1 MWFWLNVIPQEIVV
15 NSWMFRCVVSKLDSC
30 WWQGRLRWTVFAS
43 VRHHCSYHCHGLC
56 HEMRGAGCRSRS
68 HEPPWFLLLLRHFS
82 TKFGTFGPTSDL
94 NTRWRFHAVEPT
106 SDYCIINESANI
118 LHQFSMEIVFMP
130 KKHKSLQSVT
140 RKSFTFRR

>member
-15 NSWMFRCVVSKLDSC
+15 NSWMFRCVDSKLVVGGKEDWGELC
-30 WWQGRLRWTVFAS
+30 LPVFATTAPTIAMDFA
-43 VRHHCSYHCHGLC
+43 
-56 HEMRGAGCRSRS
+56 MRCGGRAVGAGAMS
-68 HEPPWFLLLLRHFS
+68 HLGSSSYSDTFPPSLEHLDQLQIWIRD
-82 TKFGTFGPTSDL
+82 GVG
-94 NTRWRFHAVEPT
+94 HAVEPT